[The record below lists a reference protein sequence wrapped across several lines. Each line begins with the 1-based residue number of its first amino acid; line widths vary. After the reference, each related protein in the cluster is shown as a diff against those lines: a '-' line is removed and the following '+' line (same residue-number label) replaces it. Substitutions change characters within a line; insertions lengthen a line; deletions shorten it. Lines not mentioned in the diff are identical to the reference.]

1 MYFQKQNRDNLE
13 EKGHPRPTGYRG
25 YLSKVEIRGPAG
37 RNNSGSDEA
46 QTSSTDLGDSTDR
59 SSNADSKLVKIL
71 NLLENL
77 YRTLTSYESIR
88 NRRISDSVLKSF
100 ISK

>member
-1 MYFQKQNRDNLE
+1 MYFQKQNCDNLE

-71 NLLENL
+71 NLLENR

-88 NRRISDSVLKSF
+88 SRRMSD
-100 ISK
+100 

>member
-1 MYFQKQNRDNLE
+1 MNRLIQTQIHFQKQNRDNLE

-59 SSNADSKLVKIL
+59 SSNADSKLVKML

-77 YRTLTSYESIR
+77 YRTFTSYEK
-88 NRRISDSVLKSF
+88 NF
-100 ISK
+100 